1 MTKTKAFKPFTV
13 ATPTHKVTYRI
24 LDLEDKLR
32 NRHTLDLDSNPIKA
46 ELRELYRLR
55 HKQKNYTPPPPSK
68 KNLKKGL

>member
-1 MTKTKAFKPFTV
+1 MTKTKEPKPFTV
-13 ATPTHKVTYRI
+13 DTPAHKVVSKI
-24 LDLEDKLR
+24 QELEDKLR